1 MPINI
6 TAQTHH
12 AACQAK
18 KNAMLISSAASI
30 VTLMENRILPRSC
43 VAAVTGSTIISQLDS
58 PSREYTVIP
67 QIFIAAKKYPKPTT
81 ISIKISITSCGR
93 LESNS
98 AVEAPL
104 MPISDATS

>member
-43 VAAVTGSTIISQLDS
+43 VAVSYTHLFLGSDS
-58 PSREYTVIP
+58 SFHRRRP
-67 QIFIAAKKYPKPTT
+67 IFTASGASCCFFLPLKIRSVACLVAGAKAAKKGTPK
-81 ISIKISITSCGR
+81 
-93 LESNS
+93 ESS
-98 AVEAPL
+98 VHR
-104 MPISDATS
+104 